1 MPNSRKQ
8 VTFDLDTKALEKY
21 YPSDS
26 WRNAYEVIKTH
37 MKNNGFSWV
46 QGSAY
51 VSDKAISST
60 KVAAVLQELVNK
72 NSWLNIC
79 MRDCRETNIGK
90 EHSRNIL
97 FDKSANV
104 PTRAELQAAKID
116 ALYAEN
122 PIGGEDWFYN
132 HPDRQAFEAVYFN
145 PDSNTGGQ
153 YVVMTL
159 PYDLI
164 KDAARQ
170 TNDARLFF
178 EMLEE
183 RASYTEL
190 VDITDEE
197 FRATME
203 NYRNQPADFVGRTD
217 SVMRSLVEHSSRE
230 EKTASMSDYV
240 SRIAERKAR
249 NAEKTTSEAK
259 TNVKNSKDRNDR

>member
-1 MPNSRKQ
+1 MAYSRKQ
-8 VTFDLDTKALEKY
+8 ITFDLDTKALEKY

-26 WRNAYEVIKTH
+26 WRNAYEVIRNH
-37 MKNNGFSWV
+37 MEKNDFGWI

-51 VSDKAISST
+51 VSNNPMSSRRVT
-60 KVAAVLQELVNK
+60 NILRVLVQN
-72 NSWLNIC
+72 NPWLNKC
-79 MRDCRETNIGK
+79 MRDCKETNIGK
-90 EHSRNIL
+90 EFDKNVL

-104 PTRAELQAAKID
+104 PTRAELQAAKIN

-122 PIGGEDWFYN
+122 PIGDDDWFYN

-145 PDSNTGGQ
+145 PNSNAGGQ
-153 YVVMTL
+153 YVIMTL

-170 TNDARLFF
+170 TNDAQLFF
-178 EMLEE
+178 AMLEE

-190 VDITDEE
+190 VDITDKKN

-203 NYRNQPADFVGRTD
+203 SYRNQPADFVGRTD
-217 SVMRSLVEHSSRE
+217 SVMRSLVERSSRE
-230 EKTASMSDYV
+230 EKTASMSDYA

-249 NAEKTTSEAK
+249 DAGKTASEAK
-259 TNVKNSKDRNDR
+259 AKAKNGKDRSE

>member
-8 VTFDLDTKALEKY
+8 ITFDLDTNALQKY

-122 PIGGEDWFYN
+122 PIGDDDWFYN
-132 HPDRQAFEAVYFN
+132 HPDKQAFEAVYFN
-145 PDSNTGGQ
+145 PDSNAGGQ
-153 YVVMTL
+153 YVIMTL

-170 TNDARLFF
+170 TNDAQLFF
-178 EMLEE
+178 AMLEE

-190 VDITDEE
+190 VDITDKN
-197 FRATME
+197 FRDTME
-203 NYRNQPADFVGRTD
+203 SYKNSPADYVGRTD
-217 SVMRSLVEHSSRE
+217 DVMSSLVSQCGRE
-230 EKTASMSDYV
+230 AKTTSMSDYA

-249 NAEKTTSEAK
+249 DAGKTASEAK
-259 TNVKNSKDRNDR
+259 AKAKNGKDRSE

>member
-8 VTFDLDTKALEKY
+8 ITFDLDTNALQKY

-26 WRNAYEVIKTH
+26 WRNAYEVIKTY

-90 EHSRNIL
+90 EHNRNIL

-122 PIGGEDWFYN
+122 PIGDDDWFYN

-145 PDSNTGGQ
+145 PDSNAGGQ
-153 YVVMTL
+153 YVIMTL

-170 TNDARLFF
+170 TNDAKSFF

-190 VDITDEE
+190 VDITDKN
-197 FRATME
+197 FRDTME
-203 NYRNQPADFVGRTD
+203 SYKNSPADYVGRTED
-217 SVMRSLVEHSSRE
+217 VMSSLVSECR
-230 EKTASMSDYV
+230 
-240 SRIAERKAR
+240 RG
-249 NAEKTTSEAK
+249 EKTTSLSGYAARIAEMKANDSRNNNSESK
-259 TNVKNSKDRNDR
+259 SKVRNSKDRND